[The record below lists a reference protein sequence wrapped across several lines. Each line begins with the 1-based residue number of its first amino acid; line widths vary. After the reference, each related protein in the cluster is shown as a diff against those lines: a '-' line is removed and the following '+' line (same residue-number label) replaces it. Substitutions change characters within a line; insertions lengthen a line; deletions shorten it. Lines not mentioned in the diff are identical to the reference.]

1 MSTADRSTKMRDRD
15 VRTAV
20 LKKVIADHVA
30 DPSTRVIEEL
40 GLEHGACRVDIA
52 VVNGFLHGYELKSD
66 SDTLSRLPLQIEAY
80 SKVLD
85 RATLIAGE
93 KHINAALDL
102 LPNWWGIKVATRGPR
117 GAVHIE
123 TIRPVSNNP
132 SASPVHIAQLL
143 WRDEVAAIL
152 EGLGVEKKAL
162 RTNRAGLYSLLTT
175 IVSLVELRQMVRER
189 LKLREAWRRPVQ
201 RGSHDD
207 LLRHL
212 AM

>member
-30 DPSTRVIEEL
+30 DPSTLVVEEL

-66 SDTLSRLPLQIEAY
+66 ADTLSRLPFQIDAY

-93 KHINAALDL
+93 RHIDAAIGL
-102 LPNWWGIKVATRGPR
+102 LPDWWGIKVATRGSR
-117 GAVHIE
+117 GAIHIE
-123 TIRPVSNNP
+123 TVRPVSNNP
-132 SASPVHIAQLL
+132 AASPVHIAQLL
-143 WRDEVAAIL
+143 WRDEVIAIL

-162 RTNRAGLYSLLTT
+162 RTNRAGLYSLLAVT
-175 IVSLVELRQMVRER
+175 VGLVELRQMVREH
-189 LKLREAWRRPVQ
+189 LKLREVWRRPVQ
-201 RGSHDD
+201 RESHGD
-207 LLRHL
+207 LLPHL